1 MARIPQD
8 GVIDSTPALL
18 TDGYEFVSKRCQ
30 KHQSD
35 VFETRLMLRKT
46 ICMKGAKAAELFY
59 DTDRFQREG
68 AMPKRVLKTLLGEG
82 GVQGLDDEAHRHRKR
97 MFLDLM
103 APEEIARLVDL
114 MSTMWSQSLTRW
126 KTADRVVLHPE
137 VQQIIFRAVCLWA
150 GVPLDESE
158 IADRTG
164 DLAAMIDG
172 AGGIIPRYRRG
183 VKGRNRAE
191 QWAAQ
196 VVADVRAGRIGAREG
211 TALAAVSYHR
221 ELDRELLDEHTAA
234 VELLNVIRPTVA
246 VARFV
251 TFSAVALHEHPDI
264 RERIANGSD
273 EYLGWFVQEVR
284 RFYPF
289 FPLVGAVVRK
299 DFDWN
304 GYRFPAGRRV
314 LLDLYGTNHDERS
327 WVDPRNFKPER
338 FANRDENPYDFIP
351 QGGGDHARNHRCP
364 GEWITIE
371 LMKAAAQL
379 LVHSMSYEV
388 PPQDLTISLS
398 RIPAI
403 PESGFVITNV
413 KTTASKRARRSRGR
427 S

>member
-8 GVIDSTPALL
+8 GGIDSTLALAK
-18 TDGYEFVSKRCQ
+18 DGYEFVSKRCR
-30 KHQSD
+30 KHESD
-35 VFETRLMLRKT
+35 VFETHLMFRRT
-46 ICMKGAKAAELFY
+46 ICMKGAKAAQLFY
-59 DTDRFQREG
+59 DTERFRREG

-82 GVQGLDDEAHRHRKR
+82 GVQGLDDDSHRQRKQ
-97 MFLDLM
+97 MFMELM
-103 APEEIARLVDL
+103 SPEEIARLVDL
-114 MSTMWSQSLTRW
+114 MKTSWSSALTGWETM
-126 KTADRVVLHPE
+126 DRVVLHTE
-137 VQQIIFRAVCLWA
+137 VQQIICRAVCAWA

-158 IADRTG
+158 VAERTA

-172 AGGIIPRYRRG
+172 AGGILPRYRRG
-183 VKGRNRAE
+183 VKGRNSAE
-191 QWAAQ
+191 RWIGRIIAN
-196 VVADVRAGRIGAREG
+196 VRAGWTGAREG
-211 TALAAVSYHR
+211 TALAAVAYHR
-221 ELDRELLDEHTAA
+221 NLNRELIDEHTAA

-264 RERIANGSD
+264 RDRVVNGSD

-304 GYRFPAGRRV
+304 GYRFPEGRRV

-327 WVDPRNFKPER
+327 WTDPDQFRPER
-338 FANRDENPYDFIP
+338 FAEWDGSPYNFIP
-351 QGGGDHARNHRCP
+351 QGGGDHSSNHRCP

-371 LMKAAAQL
+371 LMKAAVDL
-379 LVHSMSYEV
+379 LVRSMTYQV

-403 PESGFVITNV
+403 PESGFVITDV
-413 KTTASKRARRSRGR
+413 KRARGR
-427 S
+427 ILRRRRA